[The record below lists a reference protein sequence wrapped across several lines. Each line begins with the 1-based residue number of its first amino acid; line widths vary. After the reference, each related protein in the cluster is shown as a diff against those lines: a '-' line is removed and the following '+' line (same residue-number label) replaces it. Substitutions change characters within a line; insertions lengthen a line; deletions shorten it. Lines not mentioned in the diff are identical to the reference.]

1 MPGGLAGRS
10 PTGPP
15 EMITLI
21 PSSTL
26 MSSAMTSSSGTTSEY
41 PDFGLGVVRMTTG
54 TSRRPVSPG
63 SFQRAGSV
71 MKQAIIVLFVAGA
84 AVLSRVD
91 LEQGER
97 EGREAADRAEASA
110 PPGRIDTGE

>member
-1 MPGGLAGRS
+1 
-10 PTGPP
+10 
-15 EMITLI
+15 
-21 PSSTL
+21 
-26 MSSAMTSSSGTTSEY
+26 
-41 PDFGLGVVRMTTG
+41 
-54 TSRRPVSPG
+54 
-63 SFQRAGSV
+63 